1 MRRSKQAQLNF
12 KVQYLKVNMS
22 SNRDGR
28 NTPEYSILP
37 MLAFP
42 RDVFIQVNSSS
53 ETINPNSAVL
63 T

>member
-1 MRRSKQAQLNF
+1 MRSSKQAELNF
-12 KVQYLKVNMS
+12 KGQYLKVDMS
-22 SNRDGR
+22 LNSDGR
-28 NTPEYSILP
+28 NIPEYSTLP

-42 RDVFIQVNSSS
+42 RDVFMQVNSSS

>member
-1 MRRSKQAQLNF
+1 MKQTGLNF
-12 KVQYLKVNMS
+12 KGQYLKVNMS

-28 NTPEYSILP
+28 NIPEYSILP

-42 RDVFIQVNSSS
+42 RDVFMQLNGSS